1 MEEQKKVH
9 VMLVT
14 FAAQGLINPVL
25 ELAKILASKGLR
37 VTFTSTEMAGE
48 RMRKSTNTSATN
60 RFLQF
65 HYFSDGWGLE
75 ADRSNV
81 NGYIN
86 QLNLVGPKSLTQL
99 MQNLASQGDPISFI
113 IGNPFLPWVLDVAE
127 EMKIP
132 YAMLWTQP
140 YAVFAIYYRY
150 FSGLNVL
157 PPVISDADTITDI
170 TGLPTLRVEDLP
182 TFLLPSNPYITLS
195 EALLE
200 TFRKL
205 KKVTWILVNSFI
217 DLEREA
223 IEKIPDVP
231 PVKLVGPLV
240 RIRGSNLRGDMWRSA
255 DCLEWLDAQSP
266 STVVYISFGSHV
278 VRSHEQMEEVAWGL
292 RSSKQPF
299 LWVAKPP
306 ENATGLWGLPEGFIE
321 ETVGQGKIVDWCPQ
335 VEVLSHPS
343 IACFITH
350 CGWNSTLESLVAGVP
365 VVVFPDRGD
374 QQTNAK
380 LLLEVY
386 RIGVGLRRDPSGLVR
401 KEEIERGINE
411 AISGARAMEL
421 KENALKWKDAAR
433 EAVSDSGTS
442 AQNIQAFVD
451 DLLLLL

>member
-14 FAAQGLINPVL
+14 FAAQGLINPML
-25 ELAKILASKGLR
+25 ELAKILTSKGLW
-37 VTFTSTEMAGE
+37 VTFASTEKAGE
-48 RMRKSTNTSATN
+48 RMRKATNTPATDK
-60 RFLQF
+60 FLQF
-65 HYFSDGWGLE
+65 RYFSDGWGLD
-75 ADRSNV
+75 ADRSNLD
-81 NGYIN
+81 GYMN
-86 QLNLVGPKSLTQL
+86 QINLVGPKSLTQL
-99 MQNLASQGDPISFI
+99 IQNLASQGDPISFI
-113 IGNPFLPWVLDVAE
+113 IGNPFLSWVLDVAE
-127 EMKIP
+127 ELKIP

-150 FSGLNVL
+150 FSGLNLL
-157 PPVISDADTITDI
+157 PPVLSDADIITDI
-170 TGLPTLRVEDLP
+170 TGLPTLRVGELP
-182 TFLLPSNPYITLS
+182 TYLLPSNPYINLS
-195 EALLE
+195 EALSK
-200 TFRKL
+200 TFKKL

-240 RIRGSNLRGDMWRSA
+240 RNCGSNLRGDLWRSA
-255 DCLEWLDAQSP
+255 DCLEWLDVQSP
-266 STVVYISFGSHV
+266 STVVYISFGSWV
-278 VRSHEQMEEVAWGL
+278 VRSEKQMEEVAWGL
-292 RSSKQPF
+292 LRSKRPF

-306 ENATGLWGLPEGFIE
+306 ENATGLWGLPEGFLE
-321 ETVGQGKIVDWCPQ
+321 ETVGQGKVVDWCPQ

-350 CGWNSTLESLVAGVP
+350 CGWNSTLESIVAGVP

-374 QQTNAK
+374 QTTNAK
-380 LLLEVY
+380 LLVEVY
-386 RIGVGLRRDPSGLVR
+386 RTGVGLRTDPSGLLR

-411 AISGARAMEL
+411 AIGGPRAMEF
-421 KENALKWKDAAR
+421 KENALKWKFAAR
-433 EAVSDSGTS
+433 EAVSDGGTS